1 MKLLQELRI
10 EEPSRLKES
19 GIGEWLSSGIIRSII
34 RYHQEYHQE
43 YHQVSSGASTWGA
56 WVLDL
61 IDCTSISKT
70 KKSFERKNVETFL
83 NRKGSDVPLQTPQGN
98 SREQGL

>member
-1 MKLLQELRI
+1 M
-10 EEPSRLKES
+10 
-19 GIGEWLSSGIIRSII
+19 
-34 RYHQEYHQE
+34 
-43 YHQVSSGASTWGA
+43 
-56 WVLDL
+56 LDL

-98 SREQGL
+98 SREQGEEKVFFYRTTVVYMQICM